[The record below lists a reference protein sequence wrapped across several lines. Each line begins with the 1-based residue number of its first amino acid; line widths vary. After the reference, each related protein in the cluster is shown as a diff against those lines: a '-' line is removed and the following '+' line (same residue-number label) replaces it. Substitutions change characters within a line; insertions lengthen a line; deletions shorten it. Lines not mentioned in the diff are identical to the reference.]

1 MHTVVVV
8 ALPDTVAFDLSIPVG
23 VFDCARHPSGDPAYR
38 VIVCGTEPVVRAGH
52 FWIATDRRLDAL
64 EEADTIVVPGRS
76 DIEAQTP
83 TALIEGLRTAL
94 DMGTRIASI
103 CSGAFSLAA
112 AGLLDGRRAT
122 THWAVADSFR
132 TAYPN
137 VTLDADVLYVDDG
150 QILTSAGAS
159 AGMDLCL
166 HMVARDFGAA
176 VAADAAKRS
185 VAPLHRSGGQAQF
198 IVRNPVP
205 AHTIGQPQL
214 TAHGADLDRA
224 GSTPRHVVAR
234 RSPTYAAVS
243 IRTLNRRFQSET
255 GQTPM
260 QWVTGVRVRHAQQ
273 LLETTDLGVET
284 IGYRVGFGFRRQLP
298 RPVPPPGRGVTAT
311 LPRDLPRPTRQLIL
325 RGPEQCPAPTGG
337 SLSHLHG
344 QFHHTIEHRSPG
356 STLAAPEAE
365 ALTPSAGALI
375 VRRFRD
381 MTAQWRDT
389 GGPWQRGLWSFQRAP
404 RALVEVMIQRYEHR

>member
-1 MHTVVVV
+1 MHRPRRQRVATEPGEYVGDVHTVVVV

-23 VFDCARHPSGDPAYR
+23 VFDCARHPCGEPAYR
-38 VIVCGTEPVVRAGH
+38 VIVCGIEPVVRAGY

-64 EEADTIVVPGRS
+64 AEADTIVVPGRS
-76 DIEAQTP
+76 DIAAQTP
-83 TALIEGLRTAL
+83 TALIEGLRTAR
-94 DMGTRIASI
+94 DEGTRIASI

-122 THWAVADSFR
+122 THWVVADDFR
-132 TAYPN
+132 TAYPK
-137 VTLDADVLYVDDG
+137 VALDPDVLHVDDG

-205 AHTIGQPQL
+205 THTIGQPHSLHPIL
-214 TAHGADLDRA
+214 TWIEQHAHRDMSLHEIAD
-224 GSTPRHVVAR
+224 
-234 RSPTYAAVS
+234 YAAVS
-243 IRTLNRRFQSET
+243 IRTLNRRFQAET

-284 IGYRVGFGFRRQLP
+284 IGYRVGFG
-298 RPVPPPGRGVTAT
+298 
-311 LPRDLPRPTRQLIL
+311 
-325 RGPEQCPAPTGG
+325 
-337 SLSHLHG
+337 S
-344 QFHHTIEHRSPG
+344 
-356 STLAAPEAE
+356 AAN
-365 ALTPSAGALI
+365 
-375 VRRFRD
+375 FRD
-381 MTAQWRDT
+381 QFRHLVGVSPRRYRETFRD
-389 GGPWQRGLWSFQRAP
+389 RLAS
-404 RALVEVMIQRYEHR
+404 